1 MKYHCYRVYGIT
13 KKGGVKAYEIDL
25 VAFDAANAKK
35 AARAF
40 WDRENK
46 GCHIFDLRVKSL
58 NNIRSG
64 HTGDPFDWDKW
75 RLTGETREDG
85 VFVNYGSLGENL

>member
-1 MKYHCYRVYGIT
+1 MKYRCYRVYGMT
-13 KKGGVKAYEIDL
+13 KKGGIKTYEIDL
-25 VAFDAANAKK
+25 VARDFADAKK

-64 HTGDPFDWDKW
+64 HSGKHSDWDAW
-75 RLTGETREDG
+75 RLTGETMGDG
-85 VFVNYGSLGENL
+85 TFVSYGSLGENL